1 MYKIIGGDQKE
12 YGPVSFAEICQWILE
27 GRANGQTLAKG
38 EGDADWKPLA
48 AFTEFA
54 QTLAARAQTPPAM
67 SAPPALGLPANL
79 MERDYDLSI
88 GNCISRG
95 CELLKNNFGV
105 VFGGTALFFVIQV
118 AISLLGS
125 IPIVGLVISLASF
138 VIAGPFMG
146 GLYYFFLRNI
156 RGRGAIEDIFAGF
169 RMNFVQLMLGYIVS
183 MVISILLALPGI
195 GIIFFSIFA
204 AILRQQPPTAGQFV
218 GAGLGALVSLIP
230 MIYLAVSWLFSLPL
244 IIDKQM
250 DFWRAME
257 TSRKV
262 VGRHWWT
269 VFALLIV
276 TGLINLGGMLVCC
289 IGLLFTM
296 PIALGAITYAYED
309 IFCAPAAP
317 ATGSADRLGLPGV

>member
-12 YGPVSFAEICQWILE
+12 YGPVSFAEMCQWILE
-27 GRANGQTLAKG
+27 GRANGQTRAKG
-38 EGDADWKPLA
+38 EGDADWRPLA
-48 AFTEFA
+48 AFPEFA
-54 QTLAARAQTPPAM
+54 QTLAGREQAPPGV
-67 SAPPALGLPANL
+67 SAPPEPGLPANL
-79 MERDYDLSI
+79 MERDYDLGI

-95 CELLKNNFGV
+95 CDLLKNNFGV
-105 VFGGTALFFVIQV
+105 VFGGTALFVVIQL

-138 VIAGPFMG
+138 VIGGPLMG
-146 GLYYFFLRNI
+146 GLYYFFLGNI

-169 RMNFVQLMLGYIVS
+169 RMSFVQLMLGYIVS
-183 MVISILLALPGI
+183 MVITILLALPGI
-195 GIIFFSIFA
+195 VIIFFSIFS
-204 AILRQQPPTAGQFV
+204 AILRQQPPTAGQI
-218 GAGLGALVSLIP
+218 LGAALGVLVCLIP
-230 MIYLAVSWLFSLPL
+230 MTYLGVSWLFSLPL

-276 TGLINLGGMLVCC
+276 TGLINLGGMLACC

-296 PIALGAITYAYED
+296 PIALGAIMYAYED

-317 ATGSADRLGLPGV
+317 ATGSTDSLGLSRV

>member
-48 AFTEFA
+48 AFAEFA
-54 QTLAARAQTPPAM
+54 QTLAGRAQAPPAM
-67 SAPPALGLPANL
+67 SASPDPGLPDNL
-79 MERDYDLSI
+79 MTRDYELNI
-88 GNCISRG
+88 GRCISQG
-95 CELLKNNFGV
+95 FELLKNNFGV
-105 VFGGTALFFVIQV
+105 VFGGTALFFLIQV
-118 AISLLGS
+118 AISLLAS
-125 IPIVGLVISLASF
+125 IPIVGIVISLASF
-138 VIAGPFMG
+138 VIGGPLMG

-169 RMNFVQLMLGYIVS
+169 RMSFVQLMLGYVVS

-195 GIIFFSIFA
+195 VIVFFAIFA
-204 AILRQQPPTAGQFV
+204 AILRQQQPTAGQFV
-218 GAGLGALVSLIP
+218 SAGLGALVSMIP
-230 MIYLAVSWLFSLPL
+230 MIYLGVSWLFSLPL

-250 DFWRAME
+250 DFWRAMD

-276 TGLINLGGMLVCC
+276 TCLINLGGILACC
-289 IGLLFTM
+289 IGVLFTL
-296 PIALGAITYAYED
+296 PVSFGAIMYAYED
-309 IFCAPAAP
+309 IFCAQAAP
-317 ATGSADRLGLPGV
+317 ATGSADGLGLSRV